1 MHSKLNG
8 FLTVVTKILNY
19 IGSAALTFMM
29 LLTVADV
36 IMRAFGHPIIGT
48 YEVVGLSLALVV
60 GFTIPK
66 VSYDRGHVYMEV
78 LLERLPQRNKDVLN
92 TFTRIL
98 CILLFVMIG
107 YNLFSAGNEFRMSG
121 EVSPTI
127 QLPFY
132 PLAYGVGICC
142 FIECL
147 VFVNDIVNIWR
158 GQYE

>member
-1 MHSKLNG
+1 MQSKLNT
-8 FLTVVTKILNY
+8 FLKVVTKILNY

-48 YEVVGLSLALVV
+48 YEIVALSLALVV

-66 VSYDRGHVYMEV
+66 VSYERGHVYMEV
-78 LLERLPQRNKDVLN
+78 VLERLPRSHRDMLN
-92 TFTRIL
+92 VSTRIL
-98 CILLFVMIG
+98 CFFLFLIIG

-132 PLAYGVGICC
+132 PVAYGVGICC

-147 VFVNDIVNIWR
+147 VFINDIVKIWR